1 MSKSK
6 KNIAPVA
13 PAAPVAEIDVV
24 RAERDRALGIIAF
37 WEAGD
42 AAAMQRID
50 DAVAARRAALAA
62 RAERLLGRAE
72 APSKAALAAELWA
85 EVAQEVAAL
94 AVVAADP
101 TRGGVHALRQAR
113 YRLTALEKQ
122 LSVVVEQF

>member
-24 RAERDRALGIIAF
+24 RGERDRALATVAF
-37 WEAGD
+37 REASD
-42 AAAMQRID
+42 AAALQRID
-50 DAVAARRAALAA
+50 DALAQRRATLAA

-72 APSKAALAAELWA
+72 VPSDAAIVAELWG
-85 EVAQEVAAL
+85 EVAAEVAAL

-101 TRGGVHALRQAR
+101 TRAGVHVLRQAR
-113 YRLTALEKQ
+113 HRLTALQ
-122 LSVVVEQF
+122 LQLALVVRG